1 MTNCSLILVAL
12 CLIGLGLG
20 DSPLVILSLCS
31 LVLFFVISSLLA
43 LLVFLFS
50 PFLLPFYVS
59 FFVLSVLPY
68 VFMRSLFNIYSL
80 TYQKKKKIGVRP
92 ILSIVIELG
101 IKDGIGFQVENMLVF
116 VYYVC

>member
-1 MTNCSLILVAL
+1 
-12 CLIGLGLG
+12 
-20 DSPLVILSLCS
+20 
-31 LVLFFVISSLLA
+31 
-43 LLVFLFS
+43 
-50 PFLLPFYVS
+50 
-59 FFVLSVLPY
+59 
-68 VFMRSLFNIYSL
+68 MRSLFNIYSL